1 MGLKGLHAHIRDIDT
16 YLQKVVAGQL
26 PINHQVVMEVQ
37 MFIAWLRITKAVAV
51 VFICAHACW
60 FQNALLNI

>member
-1 MGLKGLHAHIRDIDT
+1 MFILVSHRDIKDTTVGTLSQRVTNQLMGLKGLHAHIRDIDT

-37 MFIAWLRITKAVAV
+37 MFIA
-51 VFICAHACW
+51 
-60 FQNALLNI
+60 